1 MTAAPDSSAH
11 FDIVTLTANPSLDR
25 TLELP
30 GVLQRGEV
38 QRAAGS
44 RAEPGGKGVN
54 VSRVAAEAGVPTL
67 ALLPGRDGDPLLAA
81 LNDVGLPYRTM
92 PVDGEI
98 RSNLTIAEPDGT
110 TTKINAPGVALDT
123 DQARRLTE
131 LVLEHAASAAWV
143 ALCGSLP
150 PGLPYN
156 WYRTLLDALADL
168 PCRVAVDTSGPPLV
182 AAAGGRSDLLK
193 PNDEEL
199 AEVTGADSAVLKS
212 AAAAGDLAPIVAA
225 ATELSARTGGSVL
238 ATLGAA
244 GAVLTTASGSWA
256 AIPPPPVTR
265 ITVGAGDSSLA
276 GYVLAALRGE
286 PEPERLRSAVAYGA
300 AAAGLAGTQPPSPA
314 QLDLERVVLTELTPI
329 R

>member
-1 MTAAPDSSAH
+1 MTAPTSY
-11 FDIVTLTANPSLDR
+11 DIVTLTANPSLDR
-25 TLELP
+25 TLELS

-38 QRAAGS
+38 QRAAAA

-54 VSRVAAEAGVPTL
+54 VSRVAAEAGVSTL
-67 ALLPGRDGDPLLAA
+67 ALLPGRDGDPLLTA
-81 LNDVGLPYRTM
+81 LDGVGLPYRAM
-92 PVDGEI
+92 AIDGEI

-110 TTKINAPGVALDT
+110 TTKINAPGVTLDA
-123 DQARRLTE
+123 DQARALTE
-131 LVLEHAASAAWV
+131 LVIEHATSASWV
-143 ALCGSLP
+143 TLCGSLP
-150 PGLPYN
+150 PGLSDD

-168 PCRVAVDTSGPPLV
+168 PCHVAVDTSGAPLV
-182 AAAGGRSDLLK
+182 AAAAGRSDLIK
-193 PNDEEL
+193 PTDEEL
-199 AEVTGADSAVLKS
+199 AEVTGTDPAVLKA

-225 ATELSARTGGSVL
+225 AGELATRTGGAVL

-244 GAVLTTASGSWA
+244 GAVLTTASGSWSA
-256 AIPPPPVTR
+256 TPPPTVTKS
-265 ITVGAGDSSLA
+265 TVGAGDSSLA

-314 QLDLERVVLTELTPI
+314 QLDLGRVGLTELTTA